1 MLSSAGKPALKKALR
16 SRTGGGLPVLRQRRG
31 GSPKKGCV
39 WPSLLKRTIRLS
51 EIPERLIRLL
61 IYRRFVLRAAIMLNL
76 TWSYIC
82 FFGHTYWFCN
92 FFLFIFVH

>member
-1 MLSSAGKPALKKALR
+1 MLSSAGKPALKKALQ

-61 IYRRFVLRAAIMLNL
+61 KYRRFVLRAPIMLGL
-76 TWSYIC
+76 AWSYIC
-82 FFGHTYWFCN
+82 FF
-92 FFLFIFVH
+92 LVL